1 MTIRV
6 ALRHTTTYHYD
17 RRVKLGPQVVRL
29 RPAPH
34 SRTKISSYALHVE
47 PGGHFLNWQQDP
59 QGTFLAR
66 LVFPDPTDRF
76 QVDVDLSAELVTIN
90 PFDFFLEPSA
100 ERLPIVY
107 EEGSLREL
115 KPYLETIRTGAL
127 VDSFVASLRPSGRRT
142 VDFLVELNL
151 EVQRR
156 VKYLI
161 RLEPGVQSPDQTLDL
176 ASGSCRDSA
185 WLLVQVL
192 RRLGL
197 AARFASGYLIQLKAD
212 QKALDG
218 PSGPEADFTDL
229 HAWAEVYLPGAGW
242 VGLDATSGL
251 FTGEGHIPLACTPEP
266 TSAAPITGLVDECEV
281 EFEHLMKVER
291 VFETPRVTLPYT
303 DSVWQRIE
311 SLGKRVDR
319 DLESMR
325 VGLTMGG
332 EPTFVSLDD
341 VDGSEWNFDAL
352 GPNKRRL
359 AGVLFRRLA
368 KRFSTQP
375 LLHFGQGK
383 WYPGEQLPR
392 WALGCYWLKSGA
404 PFWSE
409 PELVAEDD
417 RNYGASSEL
426 SARFIKRLAERLE
439 VDPKH
444 ALPGYEDPFHYL
456 LTERRLPSNVTPL
469 DNRLDDPEERARVS
483 KVFEQ
488 GLGSVVGHALPVAPL
503 GDGRFRSGSF
513 FLRRELLYLLPGDSP
528 MGYRLPL
535 DSLPWVMAEDY
546 PHLIERDPFS
556 EFPPPPLR
564 RRRDPKFQRPG
575 PASEAS
581 PKPFE
586 SASGVVRT
594 ALCAEPRDGVMHVFL
609 PPQALLEDYL
619 ALVEEVEATA
629 KEFNLPVRIEGYT
642 PPADPRV
649 EKFTVTPDPGV
660 IEVNIH
666 PSATFRELSDKTQI
680 LYDEA
685 RECRLG
691 TEKFLVDGRHVGTGG
706 GNHVTLGGVTT
717 PDSPLLRR
725 PDLLGSL
732 VGYWH
737 DHPSLSYLFSGLF
750 IGPTSQ
756 APRVDEAR
764 HEATYELEIALAEAR
779 RSATL
784 PGGTPPWLVD
794 RIFRNL
800 LADVTGNTHRSE
812 FCIDKLYSPD
822 SASGRHGLLEMR
834 AFEMPP
840 HARMSIAQMLLV
852 RGLVSRFW
860 KAPYSS
866 SAVRWDTSLHDRF
879 MLPHFVWQDF
889 RDVLSEL
896 DAFGY
901 AFEPSFFVPHFE
913 FRFPALGK
921 ISADGVELEL
931 RRALEPWHV
940 LAEEGAVGGTARSV
954 DSSLDRVQVLVR
966 GAVPG
971 RHLALCNSARLPLH
985 PTGTRGEYVAGV
997 RFRTAR
1003 LPSTLHPT
1011 VPVHSPLELSLVD
1024 AWTERA
1030 IGGCS
1035 LSVSHPGGRA
1045 YDTRPVNALEAEA
1058 RRSALFVPFGHA
1070 PGRVDP
1076 SCAVDARNPDYPLT
1090 LDLRRSAVGPTRG
1103 GWAW

>member
-17 RRVKLGPQVVRL
+17 RRVNLGPQVVRL

-34 SRTKISSYALHVE
+34 SRTKIASYALHVK
-47 PGGHFLNWQQDP
+47 PSGHFLNWQQDP
-59 QGTFLAR
+59 QGNFLAR
-66 LVFPDPTDRF
+66 LVFPDPTDHF
-76 QVDVDLSAELVTIN
+76 EVDVDLSADLVTIN
-90 PFDFFLEPSA
+90 PFDFFLEPTA

-115 KPYLETIRTGAL
+115 KPYLETIRSGAL
-127 VDSFVASLRPSGRRT
+127 VDALVASLRPSGRRT
-142 VDFLVELNL
+142 VDFLVELNQ
-151 EVQRR
+151 EIHKR

-161 RLEPGVQSPDQTLDL
+161 RLEPGVQTPDQTLEL

-266 TSAAPITGLVDECEV
+266 TSAAPITGAVDECEV
-281 EFEHLMKVER
+281 EFSHLMKVER
-291 VFETPRVTLPYT
+291 VFETPRVTLPYAE
-303 DSVWQRIE
+303 SVWKRIE

-341 VDGSEWNFDAL
+341 VDGAEWNFDAL
-352 GPNKRRL
+352 GPDKRRL

-368 KRFSTQP
+368 RRFANQP

-392 WALGCYWLKSGA
+392 WALGSYWLKSGE

-409 PELVAEDD
+409 PELVADDD
-417 RNYGASSEL
+417 RSYGANAEL

-439 VDPKH
+439 VDPKY
-444 ALPGYEDPFHYL
+444 AVPGYEDPFHYM

-469 DNRLDDPEERARVS
+469 DNRLEDPQERARVS

-488 GLGSVVGHALPVAPL
+488 GLGFVVGHALPVAPL
-503 GDGRFRSGSF
+503 GGGRFRSGSF

-564 RRRDPKFQRPG
+564 RRRDPRFQRPG
-575 PASEAS
+575 PPSDAP

-586 SASGVVRT
+586 SASGIVRT

-609 PPQALLEDYL
+609 PPQALLEDYV

-629 KEFNLPVRIEGYT
+629 KEFNLPIRIEGYT
-642 PPADPRV
+642 PPADPRL

-666 PSATFRELSDKTQI
+666 PSATFQELSDKTLI
-680 LYDEA
+680 LYEEA

-691 TEKFLVDGRHVGTGG
+691 TEKFMVDGRHVGTGG
-706 GNHVTLGGVTT
+706 GNHVTLGGLTT

-779 RSATL
+779 RAATL
-784 PGGTPPWLVD
+784 PGGVPPWLVD

-822 SASGRHGLLEMR
+822 SPAGRHGLLEMR

-840 HARMSIAQMLLV
+840 HARMSVAQMLLV
-852 RGLVSRFW
+852 RALVSRFW
-860 KAPYSS
+860 KAPYTSS
-866 SAVRWDTSLHDRF
+866 VVRWDTSLHDRF

-896 DAFGY
+896 DGAGY

-913 FRFPALGK
+913 FRFPTLGK
-921 ISADGVELEL
+921 INADGVELEI

-940 LAEEGAVGGTARSV
+940 LAEEGAVGGTVRSV
-954 DSSLDRVQVLVR
+954 DSSLDRVQISIR

-971 RHLALCNSARLPLH
+971 RHVALCNGARLPLH

-1011 VPVHSPLELSLVD
+1011 LPVHSPLELSLID

-1070 PGRVDP
+1070 PGRVDL
-1076 SCAVDARNPDYPLT
+1076 SRVVDARNPDYPLT

-1103 GWAW
+1103 GWVW